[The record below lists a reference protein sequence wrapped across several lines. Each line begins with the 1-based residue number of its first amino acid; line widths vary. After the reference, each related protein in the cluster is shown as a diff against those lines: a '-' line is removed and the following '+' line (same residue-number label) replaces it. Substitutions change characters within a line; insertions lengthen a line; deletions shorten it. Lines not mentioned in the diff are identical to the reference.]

1 MKLMREWGGFDIKRV
16 AFSDDPG
23 ILCHLPEN
31 FNSDMIDV
39 ITELIKINIQGH
51 KAFSVETV
59 INATEY
65 CLTLLRTSNDV
76 ITNPYAKAKAL
87 ELISIFHVSDQ
98 KKELLP

>member
-39 ITELIKINIQGH
+39 ITELIKINI
-51 KAFSVETV
+51 
-59 INATEY
+59 
-65 CLTLLRTSNDV
+65 
-76 ITNPYAKAKAL
+76 
-87 ELISIFHVSDQ
+87 
-98 KKELLP
+98 